1 MAFCDHS
8 KQRHFLTTSLH
19 RDASSTDASPDAK
32 SHSASIFHKNLLR
45 ELAPVVRQSTCVS
58 LLALVSPLKYL
69 GSRRVKICMSGAQG
83 YPMAKAIYDG
93 ALDLHFQGRRS
104 FTGEA
109 WVQPLE

>member
-1 MAFCDHS
+1 MLLLQTPH
-8 KQRHFLTTSLH
+8 LTQSLIQQ
-19 RDASSTDASPDAK
+19 AN
-32 SHSASIFHKNLLR
+32 FHKNLLR